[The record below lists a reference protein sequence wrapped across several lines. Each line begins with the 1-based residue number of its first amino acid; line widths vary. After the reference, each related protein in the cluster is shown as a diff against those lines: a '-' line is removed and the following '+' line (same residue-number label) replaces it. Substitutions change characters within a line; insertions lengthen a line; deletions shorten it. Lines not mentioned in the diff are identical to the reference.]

1 MRKGRKC
8 VRGDRRESDVIRYF
22 RAEIFF
28 RAPIKIFRNFSLWNF
43 PSFVKVAEIEII
55 ISYDTFLRC
64 NDDGGIQ
71 NKENRERERG
81 GESLLRAN
89 TFIIHYTVYIKL
101 FVYSSSCLIN
111 SCT

>member
-43 PSFVKVAEIEII
+43 PSFVKVAEIEIT
-55 ISYDTFLRC
+55 ISYETFLRC
-64 NDDGGIQ
+64 NDNSGIQ
-71 NKENRERERG
+71 NKENRERER
-81 GESLLRAN
+81 ERRRKFTTCKYIYN
-89 TFIIHYTVYIKL
+89 TLHCIY
-101 FVYSSSCLIN
+101 
-111 SCT
+111 